1 MLRRLVG
8 PIALVLVLLLGAS
21 VPLFLTA
28 APAEAAKSQKA
39 RKSVGTAD
47 PETVIRNIY
56 KQYDKTAGP
65 AEAQQMNF
73 TEDLYK
79 LWIDVQAAT
88 RGFDDVGVDFD
99 VFLDAQ
105 GLDEVRNL
113 STKFTPDGDQEGK
126 VTARFACLGKT
137 KTITYTM
144 TKTGRGW
151 KIDNISYGP
160 KRKDLRTL
168 LAILKKNGGQMSN

>member
-1 MLRRLVG
+1 MLRRLV
-8 PIALVLVLLLGAS
+8 ALALALAIGAS
-21 VPLFLTA
+21 LPVLALTVPA
-28 APAEAAKSQKA
+28 AAKSQKA
-39 RKSVGTAD
+39 KASAGSLD

-56 KQYDKTAGP
+56 KQYDKSAGP

-88 RGFDDVGVDFD
+88 TGFDDVGVDFD

-105 GLDEVRNL
+105 GLDEVKDL
-113 STKFTPDGDQEGK
+113 ATKFAPTGDGKGTVVAK
-126 VTARFACLGKT
+126 FSCLGKQ
-137 KTITYTM
+137 KTLTYAM
-144 TKTGRGW
+144 VKTSRGW
-151 KIDNISYGP
+151 KIDNIAFGP

-168 LAILKKNGGQMSN
+168 LASLKKNGGQMSN